1 MDVLDRHNARGF
13 TKWEQTA
20 GRGSVDG
27 EPHYATHTWPA
38 SNSSILSIV
47 PDHRAKPILDALR
60 ELDQQAPQHG
70 LRAFVWEVVD
80 QI

>member
-1 MDVLDRHNARGF
+1 MSVLDHHNARGF
-13 TKWEQTA
+13 TKWELTA
-20 GRGSVDG
+20 GRGSEDG

-38 SNSSILSIV
+38 RNSSILSIV
-47 PDHRAKPILDALR
+47 PDHRVKPILDALR
-60 ELDQQAPQHG
+60 ELDHQLPNHG